1 MIENEIVETEF
12 TIDSDKAAEW
22 ALKKVLA
29 AKKERERL
37 IALVVVEQEELDRQI
52 EQIEKRYEQDTSYLL
67 TKLSEYFKTV
77 EHKETKTQES
87 YQLLSG
93 KLIFKKPT
101 QKVEQDEDGLLD
113 WAKVNAPEHIKT
125 KESVAWGDIKKEMLI
140 AGDTVI
146 YRPTGE
152 IVSGVS
158 IVETAGVFDVKA

>member
-1 MIENEIVETEF
+1 MAENEIIETEF

-52 EQIEKRYEQDTSYLL
+52 EQIDKRYEQETSYLL
-67 TKLSEYFKTV
+67 MKLSEYFKTV

-93 KLIFKKPT
+93 KLVYKKPS
-101 QKVEQDEDGLLD
+101 QKVEQDEDVLSYALFEQVAIKFFDFRKQQKYNLD
-113 WAKVNAPEHIKT
+113 ANA
-125 KESVAWGDIKKEMLI
+125 D
-140 AGDTVI
+140 
-146 YRPTGE
+146 
-152 IVSGVS
+152 
-158 IVETAGVFDVKA
+158 VENGIHAI